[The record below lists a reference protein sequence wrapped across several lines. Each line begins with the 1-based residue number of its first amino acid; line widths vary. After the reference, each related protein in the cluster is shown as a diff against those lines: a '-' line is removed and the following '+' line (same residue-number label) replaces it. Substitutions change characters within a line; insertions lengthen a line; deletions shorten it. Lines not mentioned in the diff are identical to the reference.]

1 MLGSSDGSFGLV
13 MRLHDGNNADADAD
27 GAWCVAVPAVAC

>member
-27 GAWCVAVPAVAC
+27 GAVPAVACWR